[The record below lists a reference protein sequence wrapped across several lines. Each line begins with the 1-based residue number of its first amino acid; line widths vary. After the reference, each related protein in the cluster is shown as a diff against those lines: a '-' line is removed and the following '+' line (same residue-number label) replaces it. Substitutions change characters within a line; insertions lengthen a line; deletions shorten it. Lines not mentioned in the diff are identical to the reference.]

1 MTDGHRND
9 YFRDFCYIKAQM
21 ILIKPWQ
28 EAQNEAYCVR
38 DAVFIQEQ
46 GVPASL
52 ELDEFD
58 PHALH
63 ALAYDGSNCIGT
75 GRLVKSSPSEGRI
88 GRMAVLKAY
97 RGKGLGKQILES
109 LIKHAKA
116 QGLTRLTL
124 HAQVP
129 AISFYEQFGFKA
141 TGEPYDEAGIPH
153 RDMMLAIFTS
163 Q

>member
-1 MTDGHRND
+1 
-9 YFRDFCYIKAQM
+9 M
-21 ILIKPWQ
+21 ILIKSWQ
-28 EAQNEAYCVR
+28 EAQNEAYYVR
-38 DAVFIQEQ
+38 NAVFIQEQ

-88 GRMAVLKAY
+88 GRMAVLKVY
-97 RGKGLGKQILES
+97 RGKGFGKQLLVS
-109 LIKHAKA
+109 LIEQAKM
-116 QGLTRLTL
+116 QGLARLTL

-129 AISFYEQFGFKA
+129 AISFYEQFGFEA
-141 TGEPYDEAGIPH
+141 IGEPYDEAGIPH
-153 RDMMLAIFTS
+153 RDMMLDILTS
-163 Q
+163 H